1 MLYFENDTTTYD
13 SISKQSPFFKDFT
26 SKVDSNVIAEWILS
40 NLSNI
45 EDESWVNI
53 PTLTKCVTIRDEE
66 SVLNKDLRLT
76 NCEDSYVYLDCP
88 INSITITNC
97 VNCTIMVAAAWKT
110 CTIDKCERVNLT
122 VACNFLRISSSVD
135 CNVYSYTINP
145 PFIFGDN
152 RNVIM
157 APFNSGYTSLQNHV
171 ESAGLTI
178 DESY

>member
-1 MLYFENDTTTYD
+1 M
-13 SISKQSPFFKDFT
+13 
-26 SKVDSNVIAEWILS
+26 
-40 NLSNI
+40 
-45 EDESWVNI
+45 NI
-53 PTLTKCVTIRDEE
+53 PTLTKCITIWDED

-88 INSITITNC
+88 INSIVLTNC

-122 VACNFLRISSSVD
+122 VASNFLRISSSVD
-135 CNVYSYTINP
+135 CNIYSYSIHP

-157 APFNSGYTSLQNHV
+157 APFNTGYTSLQNHV
-171 ESAGLTI
+171 ESAGLSISENCKKNFKTPC
-178 DESY
+178 